1 MSGPGSTSGAHSG
14 PAPDAKSGRAV
25 WTAERA
31 AEGAEEVAR
40 WAPHPQP
47 GERLLWSGRPD
58 RAVYVRAVHVL
69 GVHVRGVHVPLA
81 RLVLAV
87 VLPFA
92 TLYAIR
98 VFISVGWDPSNALLG
113 LIIALST
120 ALWIPGT
127 MRDLLR
133 RRISRYALTDRRA
146 LRHWPIV
153 GPTLSSRRISPT
165 SGVALDE
172 ADCDTLHITDLRAGF
187 TAFERIDHGRALMR
201 LVMDVEAGR
210 A

>member
-1 MSGPGSTSGAHSG
+1 
-14 PAPDAKSGRAV
+14 
-25 WTAERA
+25 
-31 AEGAEEVAR
+31 
-40 WAPHPQP
+40 

-69 GVHVRGVHVPLA
+69 GVHVRGVHIPQA

-98 VFISVGWDPSNALLG
+98 VFISVGWDPSDALLG

-146 LRHWPIV
+146 LRLKHWPIV
-153 GPTLSSRRISPT
+153 GPTLSSRKISPT
-165 SGVALDE
+165 SGVALDK
-172 ADCDTLHITDLRAGF
+172 ADCDTLYITDLRAGF

-201 LVMDVEAGR
+201 LVMDVKAGR